1 MVFPAHIYEGRVQTC
16 TEHCRNASRYS
27 AESLHSVSLENTG
40 LLAGLLHDCGKFS
53 EEFAAYIRASA
64 SGQKSA
70 KSVIH
75 SFAGVNYILSHFHTD
90 VPSDAEK
97 VIRNIT
103 AEIIAFAIGSHHGVF
118 DTLSEEGENGFSYRL
133 KKQPDFDRKASIAYF
148 SECCSESEIQNLF
161 ELSCKEIERKIEHG
175 DICCN

>member
-103 AEIIAFAIGSHHGVF
+103 AEIIAFAIGSHHGV
-118 DTLSEEGENGFSYRL
+118 L
-133 KKQPDFDRKASIAYF
+133 YF
-148 SECCSESEIQNLF
+148 I
-161 ELSCKEIERKIEHG
+161 
-175 DICCN
+175 D